1 MVRGY
6 TMEIMGGVEGNGGGS
21 GGRRYRSSS
30 VNANNVH
37 ARSRLLSRRK
47 RAPLSL
53 KDGTRRRR
61 RILRRQ

>member
-6 TMEIMGGVEGNGGGS
+6 TMEIIGGVEGSGGGS
-21 GGRRYRSSS
+21 GGRQHRSPSL
-30 VNANNVH
+30 NANNAH

-53 KDGTRRRR
+53 TDGTRR